1 MRYNP
6 GMGTMI
12 DLSKPPL
19 KPNTE
24 DTSRVD
30 TEIIHPQNY
39 DNFYSLMDRLNQR
52 DASGECPPR
61 ILLVWPVRGRVLE
74 TPADFGRVRG
84 WAVRN
89 GYQIAVVIRK
99 DDVHLKM
106 AREQGIPAFSSL
118 QKAQDSDWEMPAEF
132 PEISEQAER
141 DRRLVLLKEDAEQT
155 RSTEPSFGTRLLFFL
170 LALASLA
177 AAACVIFPRA
187 RVEITPYL
195 TRKSVDMT
203 IWTDDRLD
211 TVTVGGG
218 IPTIEKKLEFT
229 LQSVIPS
236 TGEVRIQTGIAIGT
250 IIVKNICERSYPSS
264 AGVEVGTTE
273 DVENGIRFITLD
285 DVNLGPGEE
294 KTVRIEA
301 VNGGARANLPPGSIR
316 YASYPKNLCWEVR
329 QELPTYG
336 GTEGIYAAPSE
347 TDRIRARQDIEDR
360 IPGAVAEAL
369 LADPEGSDLL
379 PLGDPVITA
388 VKQEQSMPDTGFAS
402 PTYTLRETLE
412 VTVRTVRRSDM
423 EAIIRGQSA
432 RLNAQVAG
440 LTGYEILSGPTTE
453 NGLSRWVIRA
463 DYLVYE
469 PDTNEEALRIMLR
482 GKTLAQA
489 QTILDTLKHV
499 KSARITLLPASLPR
513 LPLAAQNIRVIIDPA
528 VEAEE
533 P

>member
-1 MRYNP
+1 
-6 GMGTMI
+6 MI
-12 DLSKPPL
+12 DLSKPPMRS
-19 KPNTE
+19 KA
-24 DTSRVD
+24 DDASRVD
-30 TEIIHPQNY
+30 TEIIRLQNY

-61 ILLVWPVRGRVLE
+61 ILLVWPVRGRILE
-74 TPADFGRVRG
+74 TPAEFGRVRG
-84 WAVRN
+84 WAVRS
-89 GYQIAVVIRK
+89 GYQIAVVIRR

-106 AREQGIPAFSSL
+106 AREQGIPAFASL
-118 QKAQDSDWEMPAEF
+118 EKAQAADWEMAAEL
-132 PEISEQAER
+132 PEINEQAER
-141 DRRLVLLKEDAEQT
+141 IRQLALLKEDAEQA
-155 RSTEPSFGTRLLFFL
+155 RIPEPPFGTRLFFFL
-170 LALASLA
+170 AALAVLA
-177 AAACVIFPRA
+177 AAAFVIFPLA
-187 RVEITPYL
+187 KVEIVPYL
-195 TRKSVDMT
+195 TRKTVDMT

-236 TGEVRIQTGIAIGT
+236 TGEVQIQTGIAIGE

-285 DVNLGPGEE
+285 AANLGPGEE

-301 VNGGARANLPPGSIR
+301 VNGGTRANLPAGSIR
-316 YASYPKNLCWEVR
+316 YAAYPKNLCWEVR
-329 QELPTYG
+329 QEQPTYG
-336 GTEGIYAAPSE
+336 GSDGIYAAPSE
-347 TDRIRARQDIEDR
+347 TDRIRARQDIESK
-360 IPGAVAEAL
+360 IPDAVAEAL
-369 LADPEGSDLL
+369 RSDPEGSDLL

-412 VTVRTVRRSDM
+412 VTVKTVRRSDM

-440 LTGYEILSGPTTE
+440 LTGYEILSGPTNE
-453 NGLSRWVIRA
+453 NGLSRWTVRA
-463 DYLVYE
+463 EYLVYE
-469 PDTNEEALRIMLR
+469 PDTNPEALQVMLR

-499 KSARITLLPASLPR
+499 KSAKITLLPASLPR
-513 LPLAAQNIRVIIDPA
+513 MPLAARNIHVIIDPA

>member
-1 MRYNP
+1 
-6 GMGTMI
+6 MGTII

-19 KPNTE
+19 RSNAE
-24 DTSRVD
+24 DSSRVD
-30 TEIIHPQNY
+30 TEIIRLQNY

-61 ILLVWPVRGRVLE
+61 ILLVWPVRGKVLDS
-74 TPADFGRVRG
+74 PADFGRVRG

-89 GYQIAVVIRK
+89 GYQIAMVIRK

-106 AREQGIPAFSSL
+106 AREQGIPGFSSL
-118 QKAQDSDWEMPAEF
+118 EKAQASEWEMTTEY
-132 PEISEQAER
+132 PEIKEQAER
-141 DRRLVLLKEDAEQT
+141 DRRLVLLKEDAGQAQT
-155 RSTEPSFGTRLLFFL
+155 SESSFGTRLFFFL
-170 LALASLA
+170 LAIAALA

-187 RVEITPYL
+187 KVEITPYL
-195 TRKSVDMT
+195 TRKSVDMS

-236 TGEVRIQTGIAIGT
+236 TGEVRIQTGIAIGE
-250 IIVKNICERSYPSS
+250 IVVKNTCDRSYPSS
-264 AGVEVGTTE
+264 AGVEVGTE
-273 DVENGIRFITLD
+273 EEVENGIRFITLD
-285 DVNLGPGEE
+285 DVNLSPGEE
-294 KTVRIEA
+294 RTVRIEA
-301 VNGGARANLPPGSIR
+301 VNGGERANLPAGSIR
-316 YASYPKNLCWEVR
+316 YAAYPKNLCWDVR
-329 QELPTYG
+329 QEKATHG

-347 TDRIRARQDIEDR
+347 TDRIRAKQDIEDQ

-369 LADPEGSDLL
+369 LADPEGADLL

-402 PTYTLRETLE
+402 STYTLRETLE

-432 RLNAQVAG
+432 RLNTQVAG
-440 LTGYEILSGPTTE
+440 LTGYEIISGPTME
-453 NGLSRWVIRA
+453 NGLSRWAVRA
-463 DYLVYE
+463 EYLVYE
-469 PDTNEEALRIMLR
+469 PDTNEEALQIMLR

-499 KSARITLLPASLPR
+499 KSASITLLPASLTR
-513 LPLAAQNIRVIIDPA
+513 MPLAAQNIHVIINTA